1 MRIVHVVLTLNIGGQ
16 ERLILNLSR
25 ELARRGHD
33 VHVISLTPGGELRRE
48 FDGIPVHDVTRT
60 SRASGLVFLR
70 MAAMLRSLGPDVVHT
85 HNQAPFV
92 YAATTA
98 RLVGVR
104 RVVHTKHGESGYV
117 GKASAFA
124 RANVQLLSAF
134 VAVSEE
140 TAEVARTREHVP
152 RRVLRVIPNGI
163 PLEAF
168 APNAEARARVR
179 AEHGIPEDAFVV
191 GSVGRL
197 VPEKNYALCVRAMAP
212 LLGEKT
218 RLLLVGEGKS
228 RGEIEAQIPKDLA
241 KYVVLA
247 GARSDV
253 PAQLAAMDAFTLT
266 SDTEGLPLAVAEAM
280 SCALPVVATRVGALA
295 SIVPDSVGALVDA
308 GDAASLTRE
317 YRKLRDDLG
326 LRKRRAEAAR
336 NYAHERFSLE
346 RMTDAYLRL
355 YEGE

>member
-1 MRIVHVVLTLNIGGQ
+1 MRIVHVVLTLNVGGQ

-25 ELARRGHD
+25 ELVRRGHE
-33 VHVISLTPGGELRRE
+33 VSVISLTPGGALRGE
-48 FDGIPVHDVTRT
+48 FSGIPIHDVTRT
-60 SRASGLVFLR
+60 NRASAAVVLR
-70 MAAMLRSLGPDVVHT
+70 MAAKLRSLRPDVVHT

-104 RVVHTKHGESGYV
+104 RVVHTKHGESGYA
-117 GKASAFA
+117 GRASLYA

-152 RRVLRVIPNGI
+152 PRVLRVIPNGI
-163 PLEAF
+163 PLAQF
-168 APNAEARARVR
+168 APDEVARARVR
-179 AEHGIPEDAFVV
+179 KEHGIPASAFVV

-197 VPEKNYALCVRAMAP
+197 VHEKNYPLLARAMAP
-212 LLGEKT
+212 LLGEST
-218 RLLLVGEGKS
+218 RLLLVGDGPT
-228 RGEIEAQIPKDLA
+228 RADVEAAIPAGLA
-241 KYVVLA
+241 RFVTLA

-253 PAQLAAMDAFTLT
+253 PAQLAAMDAFALS

-295 SIVPDSVGALVDA
+295 SIVPDAVGALVNA
-308 GDAASLTRE
+308 GDERALSSELAR
-317 YRKLRDDLG
+317 LRDDAT
-326 LRKRRAEAAR
+326 LRAKRASAAR
-336 NYAHERFSLE
+336 AFARERFSLE
-346 RMTDAYLRL
+346 RMTDAYLDL
-355 YEGE
+355 YRG